1 MTLNLRRTN
10 ARRMRGCATSQTT
23 MIAIALLTFMGAGAL
38 WSASGRMPRHK
49 AAESKLVAQASNAV
63 SAPATRQS
71 DVPDAINAR
80 ARALSGKL
88 PLAFEANHGQT
99 DKSVAYMAHGSG
111 YGLFLTANEAVLVL
125 QGQSK
130 QGTATNAAVH
140 MQLAGSAAQP
150 KISGAEPLPGK
161 SNYFIGNDPSRWV
174 HNVPQF
180 ARVQYRAVYP
190 GVNLVYY
197 GKQGQLEYDFV
208 VASGADPSQIRMNV
222 AGAEKVSIASDG
234 SLLVKTPVRELRWN
248 KPVVYQEVNGQRQ
261 KVAGRFELLA
271 KNRVGFALGSYDRS
285 RELVIDPTLSYATY
299 FGGSGSEINPQV
311 AVDPNSSI
319 YLAGTT
325 SSATNFPIPAGG
337 TQPTLSG
344 STDVFV
350 SKLNTFGSAVV
361 YTAYL
366 NGFDLTTAPPV
377 TLGKATGVDSSAG
390 LAVDSAGNAYV
401 TGTTTSSDFP
411 VTASA
416 FQSAPIAAGVHVF
429 LSKLDP
435 TGASL
440 LYSSYLG
447 GSGIDNAMALA
458 ADNSGH
464 AYILG
469 DTFSAT
475 DFPTAGSPFQP
486 TANGATHLFFVSKF
500 DTTATGTASL
510 LFSSFLGGGTSSTGN
525 ANPPDGVPA
534 CTLPCGGIALDSTGN
549 AYVTGTTTFT
559 NLAIA
564 NAYQSAINQGQT
576 TNKTDAFVAKIT
588 SAGTGLLYLSYL
600 GGTGND
606 SGNAIA
612 VDTGGIAYVTGQT
625 DSNDLFPAAGASGLT
640 VGFQNTNSG
649 SHAYIAKL
657 SNPTSGPITLT
668 YASYL
673 GGSGVDN
680 GLGIVADSSQNAYVT
695 GSTTSTDFP
704 TPFTAS
710 TPLPCNFPI
719 VAAQAQDAFLVKA
732 STTIVTLKTVTPCV
746 SSLLSSSLIGGSG
759 TERGTSIAQNI
770 AGTVLVAGETNS
782 SILPAISKIQGVNP
796 LQTAFAGGST
806 DAFLATFGAT
816 TDLALT
822 LTVPSTGVMPNPVG
836 VGNAEVFTYV
846 VTNIGPDASTG
857 ATVVIPVPPTSSG
870 VTATTFTTTSGSCA
884 LSGSTETCTLGTL
897 ALNATASITAS
908 ITPTAATTSSIS
920 MTGTVFP
927 GVAGGS
933 AAVDLNLSNNS
944 PKSPVVVPVDY
955 FTLGVSPAS
964 ATVVAGQSLTFVASL
979 TAHSLIGSPQYPSS
993 ITLACSGLPTGAT
1006 CAFKPSPVP
1015 NIPTTS
1021 PVVTSTLVLSTTAP
1035 PKTGAIWKAPK
1046 FFYAMW
1052 LPISGLALLG
1062 VGTSRPRWISGLALL
1077 LILSAVGLWAGCGS
1091 KGNSTTTTGTQ
1102 PGIYTIG
1109 VTATSGTFVQ
1119 PSPTTPLN
1127 ITVTVT
1133 AP

>member
-1 MTLNLRRTN
+1 MTLNVRRTN

-38 WSASGRMPRHK
+38 WSASGRMPRHQ
-49 AAESKLVAQASNAV
+49 ATESKLVAQASNAV
-63 SAPATRQS
+63 SARQS
-71 DVPDAINAR
+71 DVPETIK
-80 ARALSGKL
+80 ARALALSSKL

-99 DKSVAYMAHGSG
+99 DQSVAYMAHGSG
-111 YGLFLTANEAVLVL
+111 YGLFLTANEAVLAL

-130 QGTATNAAVH
+130 QGTTTSAAVR
-140 MQLAGSAAQP
+140 MQLEGSALQP

-161 SNYFIGNDPSRWV
+161 SNYLIGNDPSRWV
-174 HNVPQF
+174 RNVPQF
-180 ARVQYRAVYP
+180 ARVQYSAVYP

-208 VASGADPSQIRMNV
+208 VASGADPSQIRMKV
-222 AGAEKVSIASDG
+222 AGAQKISIASDG
-234 SLLVKTPVRELRWN
+234 SLRVKTPVRELRWN
-248 KPVVYQEVNGQRQ
+248 KPVVYQEVNGQRHE
-261 KVAGRFELLA
+261 VAGSFELLA
-271 KNRVGFALGSYDRS
+271 KNRVGFAVGDYDRS

-299 FGGSGSEINPQV
+299 FGGNGAEINPQV

-325 SSATNFPIPAGG
+325 SSTTSFPIPSGG

-344 STDVFV
+344 PFDVFV
-350 SKLNTFGSAVV
+350 SKLDTFGASVIYTTYLGGTGTDSA
-361 YTAYL
+361 
-366 NGFDLTTAPPV
+366 
-377 TLGKATGVDSSAG
+377 SG
-390 LAVDSAGNAYV
+390 LAVDSAGDAYV
-401 TGTTTSSDFP
+401 IGTTTSNDYP

-416 FQSAPIAAGVHVF
+416 FQTGPSAAGTQHVF
-429 LSKLDP
+429 LTKLDP
-435 TGASL
+435 AGASN
-440 LYSSYLG
+440 LYSSYLR
-447 GSGIDNAMALA
+447 GSLTDTAMALA

-464 AYILG
+464 AYVLG
-469 DTFSAT
+469 NTFSAT
-475 DFPTAGSPFQP
+475 DFPVAGSPFQP

-500 DTTATGTASL
+500 DTTGTGTASL
-510 LFSSFLGGGTSSTGN
+510 LFSSFLGGGTPSQPT
-525 ANPPDGVPA
+525 PMPLDGVPA
-534 CTLPCGGIALDSTGN
+534 CTLPCGGIALDTSGN
-549 AYVTGTTTFT
+549 AYVTGTTIFQ

-564 NAYQSAINQGQT
+564 NSYQSMLNQGNNT
-576 TNKTDAFVAKIT
+576 TKTDAFVAKIT
-588 SAGTGLLYLSYL
+588 SAGSGLLYLSYL

-612 VDTGGIAYVTGQT
+612 VDSGGIAYVTGQT
-625 DSNDLFPAAGASGLT
+625 DSSDLFPSTGASGLT

-657 SNPTSGPITLT
+657 SNPTSGATALT

-673 GGSGVDN
+673 GGAGVEN
-680 GLGIVADSSQNAYVT
+680 GLGIVADSSQNVYVT
-695 GSTTSTDFP
+695 GSTTSANFP
-704 TPFTAS
+704 APFTAS
-710 TPLPCNFPI
+710 TPLPCNFPTI
-719 VAAQAQDAFLVKA
+719 AAQAQDAFLVKA
-732 STTIVTLKTVTPCV
+732 STTIVTAKTVTPCV
-746 SSLLSSSLIGGSG
+746 SSLLSSSLVGGSG
-759 TERGTSIAQNI
+759 TERGTSLAQNI
-770 AGTVLVAGETNS
+770 AGTVLLAGETNS
-782 SILPAISKIQGVNP
+782 SILPAVSKIPGVNP
-796 LQTAFAGGST
+796 LQTALQGPS
-806 DAFLATFGAT
+806 DAFLASFGPT

-822 LTVPSTGVMPNPVG
+822 LTVPSTGLTPNPVG
-836 VGNAEVFTYV
+836 VGNAETFTYKI
-846 VTNIGPDASTG
+846 TNNGPDASTG

-870 VTATTFTTTSGSCA
+870 VTAATFTTTSGSCA
-884 LSGSTETCTLGTL
+884 LSGTTETCTLGTL
-897 ALNATASITAS
+897 ALSATATITAAL
-908 ITPTAATTSSIS
+908 TPTATTTTSIS

-927 GVAGGS
+927 GAAGGS

-944 PKSPVVVPVDY
+944 PSAPVVVPVTY

-979 TAHSLIGSPQYPSS
+979 TAHNANGSPQYPSS
-993 ITLACSGLPTGAT
+993 IALACTGLPSGAA

-1052 LPISGLALLG
+1052 LPMSGLALLG
-1062 VGTSRPRWISGLALL
+1062 VGAGSKRRRRWLTGIALL
-1077 LILSAVGLWAGCGS
+1077 AVLSAVGLWSGCGKKS
-1091 KGNSTTTTGTQ
+1091 TSTTTTGTQ

-1109 VTATSGTFVQ
+1109 VTASSGTFVQ

>member
-1 MTLNLRRTN
+1 MILNVRRTN

-49 AAESKLVAQASNAV
+49 AAESKLVAQAASPQAN
-63 SAPATRQS
+63 
-71 DVPDAINAR
+71 VPDSVKAR
-80 ARALSGKL
+80 AQALSAKL

-111 YGLFLTANEAVLVL
+111 YGLFLTANEAVLAL

-130 QGTATNAAVH
+130 QGTTTSAAVR
-140 MQLAGSAAQP
+140 MELEGSASQP
-150 KISGAEPLPGK
+150 KISGLAPLPGK

-174 HNVPQF
+174 RNVPQF
-180 ARVQYRAVYP
+180 ARVQYSAVYP

-208 VASGADPSQIRMNV
+208 VSSGADPRQIRMNV

-234 SLLVKTPVRELRWN
+234 SLRVKTPVRELRWN
-248 KPVVYQEVNGQRQ
+248 KPVVYQEVNGQRHE
-261 KVAGRFELLA
+261 VAGRFELLA
-271 KNRVGFALGSYDRS
+271 KNRVGFAVGDYDRS

-299 FGGSGSEINPQV
+299 FGGNGAEINPQV

-325 SSATNFPIPAGG
+325 SSTTSFPIPSGG

-344 STDVFV
+344 PFDVFV
-350 SKLNTFGSAVV
+350 SKLDTFGASVIYTTYLGGTGTDSA
-361 YTAYL
+361 
-366 NGFDLTTAPPV
+366 
-377 TLGKATGVDSSAG
+377 SG
-390 LAVDSAGNAYV
+390 LAVDSAGDAYV
-401 TGTTTSSDFP
+401 TGTTTSNDYP

-416 FQSAPIAAGVHVF
+416 FQPGPSAAGTQHVF
-429 LSKLDP
+429 LTKLDP
-435 TGASL
+435 TGASN
-440 LYSSYLG
+440 LYSSYLR
-447 GSGIDNAMALA
+447 GSLTDMAMAVA

-464 AYILG
+464 AYVFG
-469 DTFSAT
+469 NTFSAT
-475 DFPTAGSPFQP
+475 DFPVAGSPFQP

-500 DTTATGTASL
+500 DTTATGTVSL
-510 LFSSFLGGGTSSTGN
+510 LFSSFLGGGTPSTGN

-534 CTLPCGGIALDSTGN
+534 CTLPCGGIALDTSGN
-549 AYVTGTTTFT
+549 AYVTGTTTFQ

-564 NAYQSAINQGQT
+564 NSYQLALKGTS
-576 TNKTDAFVAKIT
+576 DAFVAKIS
-588 SAGTGLLYLSYL
+588 SAGTGLLYLTYL

-625 DSNDLFPAAGASGLT
+625 DSSDLFPSTGASGLT

-657 SNPTSGPITLT
+657 SNPTSGPIALT

-680 GLGIVADSSQNAYVT
+680 GLGIVADSSQNVYVT
-695 GSTTSTDFP
+695 GSTTSLDFP
-704 TPFTAS
+704 APFTAS

-719 VAAQAQDAFLVKA
+719 VAARAQDAFLVKA
-732 STTIVTLKTVTPCV
+732 STTIVTVKTVTPCV
-746 SSLLSSSLIGGSG
+746 SSLLSSSLVGGSG

-782 SILPAISKIQGVNP
+782 SILPAVSKIPGVNP
-796 LQTAFAGGST
+796 LQTALQGLS
-806 DAFLATFGAT
+806 DAFLASFGPT

-822 LTVPSTGVMPNPVG
+822 LTVPSTGTQPNPVG
-836 VGNAEVFTYV
+836 VGNAETFTYKI
-846 VTNIGPDASTG
+846 TNNGPDASTG
-857 ATVVIPVPPTSSG
+857 ATVVIPVPPTSLG
-870 VTATTFTTTSGSCA
+870 VTAATFTTTSGSCA
-884 LSGSTETCTLGTL
+884 LSGTTETCTLGTL
-897 ALNATASITAS
+897 ALSATATITAAL
-908 ITPTAATTSSIS
+908 TPTATTTTSIS

-927 GVAGGS
+927 GAAGGS

-944 PKSPVVVPVDY
+944 PSAPVVVPVTY

-979 TAHSLIGSPQYPSS
+979 TAHNANGSPQYPSS
-993 ITLACSGLPTGAT
+993 ITLACTGLPTGAT

-1035 PKTGAIWKAPK
+1035 PKTGAIWKAPT

-1062 VGTSRPRWISGLALL
+1062 VGAGSKRRRRWITGIALL
-1077 LILSAVGLWAGCGS
+1077 AVLSAVGLWSGCGKKS
-1091 KGNSTTTTGTQ
+1091 TSTTTTGTQ